1 MGRNPASPPPTDGPA
16 KLREGIGSLESCPM
30 MVIVVQFPD
39 SGKRMLMKTEMHGCK
54 EKRKTYLRINMV
66 FSVITQRIL
75 PSAHWLW
82 WWGWGAGRDEELA
95 CFAILDEL
103 GFS

>member
-1 MGRNPASPPPTDGPA
+1 
-16 KLREGIGSLESCPM
+16 M